1 MALISG
7 VNLFIMKQF
16 FNILGI
22 PIVHSDYHS
31 FIELLEE
38 KIRENKK
45 TFVVTANP
53 EIIMR
58 AYKDKEYEGY
68 LKKADYITADGIG
81 VVIASKMLNE
91 PLPGRV
97 SGTDMMLELLEHANQ
112 NRFRVY
118 FLGATEPVL
127 DLFLKNVHEQY
138 PQVEIVG
145 SHNGFFDW
153 NDNNIKETI
162 KSTEPEL
169 IFVALGVPKQEQ
181 WIAEHL
187 DYFQKGIFMGVGG
200 SFDVIAGVVK
210 RAPKTWQKLNLE
222 WLYRLIKQPSR
233 WKRMLAIPHFLFK
246 VVIQKLGR

>member
-1 MALISG
+1 
-7 VNLFIMKQF
+7 MKQRF
-16 FNILGI
+16 FNVLGI
-22 PIVHSDYHS
+22 PIIHSNHHS
-31 FIELLEE
+31 FIDLLEGQI
-38 KIRENKK
+38 KENKK

-53 EIIMR
+53 EIVMR
-58 AYKDKEYEGY
+58 ALNDKGYEGY

-81 VVIASKMLNE
+81 IVIASKIFNQ

-97 SGTDMMLELLEHANQ
+97 SGTDMMLDLLEIANQ
-112 NRFRVY
+112 KRHRVY
-118 FLGATEPVL
+118 FLGATESVL
-127 DLFLKNVHEQY
+127 QLLLKNVHERY

-153 NDNNIKETI
+153 NDNNIEEEI
-162 KSTEPEL
+162 KSTEPDL

-187 DYFQKGIFMGVGG
+187 DSFQKGVFMGVGG

-233 WKRMLAIPHFLFK
+233 WRRMLVIPHFLVK
-246 VVIQKLGR
+246 VIFQKQRG